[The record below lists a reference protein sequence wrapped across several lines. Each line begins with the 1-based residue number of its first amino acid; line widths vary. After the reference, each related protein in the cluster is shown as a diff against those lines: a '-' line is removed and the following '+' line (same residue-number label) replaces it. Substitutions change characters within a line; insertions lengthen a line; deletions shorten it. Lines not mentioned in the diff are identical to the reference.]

1 VLTDEQ
7 WKHVAYRSKLPLEAR
22 YNIDNI
28 IGLYRQ
34 QVADAETKYPDIW
47 KKLEVAK
54 QSAAEAL
61 DRLEAVLS
69 DPNAF
74 AAIAMGIDGRRE
86 VPPQKLAAFRS
97 WLEQQRKELQA
108 LVSGYDN
115 AMERVHNRKRG
126 PRTGRDSLL
135 TLVALL
141 NQLHEAYTGKK
152 ISRSGNRTNTSIEFV
167 WDVCQIANSNL
178 KRPTVDDAVKQVITD
193 EGEGDFGGIIGSVE
207 LIPAAGGQVQ
217 HKLHIEKNCSF
228 MPIFHPIPG
237 SSSIRMSKSKDP
249 CRDGIHWRI
258 LPWQD

>member
-1 VLTDEQ
+1 MLFVDDPTWKPELPPVLTDEQ
-7 WKHVAYRSKLPLEAR
+7 WKCVAYRSKLPLEAR

-34 QVADAETKYPDIW
+34 QLADAETKYPDIW

-54 QSAAEAL
+54 QTAAEAL

-74 AAIAMGIDGRRE
+74 AAIAMGIDGQRQ

-135 TLVALL
+135 TLVGVIEPASRGIYRSEDRGQETEPTPLSNSCGTCARSLIQICFIVKSCGCFSPNFGSAALL
-141 NQLHEAYTGKK
+141 LLLSLVGMWATRLRCPSCPQ
-152 ISRSGNRTNTSIEFV
+152 R
-167 WDVCQIANSNL
+167 C
-178 KRPTVDDAVKQVITD
+178 DALTPLMARQCLAHSL
-193 EGEGDFGGIIGSVE
+193 SV
-207 LIPAAGGQVQ
+207 LG
-217 HKLHIEKNCSF
+217 
-228 MPIFHPIPG
+228 
-237 SSSIRMSKSKDP
+237 
-249 CRDGIHWRI
+249 
-258 LPWQD
+258 